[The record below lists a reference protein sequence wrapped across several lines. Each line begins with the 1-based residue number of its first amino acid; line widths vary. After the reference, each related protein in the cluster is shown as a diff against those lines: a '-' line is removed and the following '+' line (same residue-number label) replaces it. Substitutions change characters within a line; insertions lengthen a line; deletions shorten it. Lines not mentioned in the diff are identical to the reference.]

1 MFAEAATPWEVE
13 KALMTAS
20 RRLCAVI
27 ERAVADHI
35 SALTLTR
42 PIS

>member
-1 MFAEAATPWEVE
+1 MFAEAATPCEVE

-20 RRLCAVI
+20 QLCAVI
-27 ERAVADHI
+27 ERAAADHI

-42 PIS
+42 PTS